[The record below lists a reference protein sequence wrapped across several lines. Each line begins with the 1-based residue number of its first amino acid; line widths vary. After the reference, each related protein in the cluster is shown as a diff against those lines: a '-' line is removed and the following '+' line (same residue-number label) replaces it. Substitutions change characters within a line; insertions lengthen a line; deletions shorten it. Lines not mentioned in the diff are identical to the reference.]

1 MENKNSFY
9 LIFKQLTLQHHYSVF
24 SWFNLHYKPVDIEDE
39 NSVKP
44 KFKCVEKLRDDIFVT
59 PDFHNKMM
67 ESICKAQKIY
77 WAFSRVAYKYKRR
90 KAILKIDSD
99 LYLNPIDPSSMYAMD
114 IYQERFIY
122 RFTLQ
127 NLIHYIEGAI
137 ANTQGFISVP
147 LECKNPYNNIPF
159 SKADLYNIYYRVR
172 KSDLVVPDLF
182 HRFFLCSFHL
192 KLFALE
198 NESLIRERAI
208 LDYLN
213 KSDSETIYEEVE
225 HMLVHF
231 WFFRIKISEKFPK
244 DELVHIMKPYLYLF
258 FLYKYSTH
266 NPEIRNRSYYL
277 LKNKL
282 DELVKYN
289 PRFGRKY
296 MVKSSSGGF
305 GAKTAF
311 VMDVNKKHPRFTMN
325 CIKNSHYYSNNMYK
339 THYVNEHQQQP
350 TNYNPSEDQGDED
363 EETETVVFDEEDS
376 TSDDETVGQ
385 QENEDYNDF

>member
-1 MENKNSFY
+1 MENKNAFY
-9 LIFKQLTLQHHYSVF
+9 LIFKQLTLHNHYSVF
-24 SWFNLHYKPVDIEDE
+24 SWLNLHYKPCNEDGV
-39 NSVKP
+39 SS
-44 KFKCVEKLRDDIFVT
+44 KFKCIEQLRDDIFVT
-59 PDFHNKMM
+59 PDFYNTMM
-67 ESICKAQKIY
+67 DYICRAQKTY
-77 WAFSRVAYKYKRR
+77 WAFSRVAYKYKRS
-90 KAILKIDSD
+90 KATVKIDSD
-99 LYLNPIDPSSMYAMD
+99 LYLNPIDPTSMYAMD
-114 IYQERFIY
+114 ICQDRFIY

-137 ANTQGFISVP
+137 ANTQGFVSVP

-172 KSDLVVPDLF
+172 KSDLVLPDLF

-198 NESLIRERAI
+198 NESLIREHAI
-208 LDYLN
+208 LHYLN

-258 FLYKYSTH
+258 FLYKYSTN

-289 PRFGRKY
+289 PRFGRKH
-296 MVKSSSGGF
+296 MVKSVSCGF
-305 GAKTAF
+305 GAKTTF
-311 VMDVNKKHPRFTMN
+311 VMDVNKKHPHFTMN
-325 CIKNSHYYSNNMYK
+325 CIKNSHYYSKNMYK

-350 TNYNPSEDQGDED
+350 AHYNPSEDPSDED
-363 EETETVVFDEEDS
+363 EEDHETETVVFDEDT

-385 QENEDYNDF
+385 QETEDYNDF